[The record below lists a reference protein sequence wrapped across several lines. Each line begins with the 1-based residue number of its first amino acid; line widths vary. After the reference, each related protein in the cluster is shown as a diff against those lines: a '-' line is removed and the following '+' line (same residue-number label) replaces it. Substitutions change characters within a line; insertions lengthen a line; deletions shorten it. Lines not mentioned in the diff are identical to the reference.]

1 MWEDHGLD
9 SKSIENR
16 EFANMALKDER
27 DLNSKF
33 RLKFTMDKVFALLA
47 GILFSPIITFICLSI
62 WIEGLFCRESRGPV
76 LHKEERISQGKRF
89 CLLKFRVLKTSVS
102 REMTETDSATFLQ
115 FETENTTWTGKLLIK
130 FYLDE
135 VPQFFHIFLGQ
146 MSFVGPRPRIP
157 SVYEEDLQDGFTAL
171 KYLRGSITGPHQLA
185 KGIENNPRYLSEKY
199 LGQCRVYTPSKL
211 LRYDLSVMVKTIFK
225 NLKGE
230 GL

>member
-1 MWEDHGLD
+1 
-9 SKSIENR
+9 
-16 EFANMALKDER
+16 MAEKEEE
-27 DLNSKF
+27 DLNRKF
-33 RLKFTMDKVFALLA
+33 RLKFAVDKGFALMA
-47 GILFSPIITFICLSI
+47 CILFSPLVALICLSI
-62 WIEGLFCRESRGPV
+62 WIEGLFCREARGPV
-76 LHKEERISQGKRF
+76 LHREERISQGKRF

-102 REMTETDSATFLQ
+102 RGMKENDSATFLQ
-115 FETENTTWTGKLLIK
+115 FEAGNTTWTGKFLIK

-135 VPQFFHIFLGQ
+135 VPQFFHILSGR

-185 KGIENNPRYLSEKY
+185 KGILENPRHLSEQY
-199 LGQCRVYTPSKL
+199 LERCRACAPAAL
-211 LRYDLSVMVKTIFK
+211 LRYDLGVMYRTIFK